1 MPSFQI
7 LHQFFYFFAQIIYII
22 FFLLF
27 CYSIGMGMIEN
38 VTDDGVQSKPTIIET
53 SGDVKPTVNVKLKV
67 KIPFQTH
74 IKEKSKLVP
83 TSVAKL
89 RDYEV

>member
-1 MPSFQI
+1 
-7 LHQFFYFFAQIIYII
+7 
-22 FFLLF
+22 
-27 CYSIGMGMIEN
+27 MGMIEN
-38 VTDDGVQSKPTIIET
+38 VTDDGVQSKPTIIEA

-67 KIPFQTH
+67 NIPFQTH